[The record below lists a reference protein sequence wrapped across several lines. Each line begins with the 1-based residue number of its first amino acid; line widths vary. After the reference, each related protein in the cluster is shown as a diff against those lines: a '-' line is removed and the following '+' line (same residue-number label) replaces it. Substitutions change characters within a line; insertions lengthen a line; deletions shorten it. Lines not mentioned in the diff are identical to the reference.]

1 MDFNSSNSFASSSST
16 SFLPSNNGMGMY
28 NPFAESS
35 SNTPLSSQQQFIPTQ
50 IESEQVI
57 SKNNNN
63 NNSLEVNNGTQQEEM
78 EQDEEVV
85 YSDSEVSL
93 DDAEMIKA
101 LQKMDQDAD
110 SAFAANTRYQSEIL
124 AVMKKLA
131 KVTARTSELEV
142 SLMKPFEIVWY

>member
-1 MDFNSSNSFASSSST
+1 MDFNSSNSFASTSSSST
-16 SFLPSNNGMGMY
+16 SFLPSNHAIGMF
-28 NPFAESS
+28 NPFSKSS
-35 SNTPLSSQQQFIPTQ
+35 ANTPLSSQQQFISTQ

-63 NNSLEVNNGTQQEEM
+63 LDQSLENNGDTQDEEM
-78 EQDEEVV
+78 EVDDEAGDN
-85 YSDSEVSL
+85 SDSEISL
-93 DDAEMIKA
+93 DDLEMIKA

-142 SLMKPFEIVWY
+142 SSF